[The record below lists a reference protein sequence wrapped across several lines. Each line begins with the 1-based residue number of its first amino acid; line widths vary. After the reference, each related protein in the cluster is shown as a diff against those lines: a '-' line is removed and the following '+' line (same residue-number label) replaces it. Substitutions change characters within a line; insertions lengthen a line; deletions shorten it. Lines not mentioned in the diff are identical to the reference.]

1 MLYFLAASPSQ
12 STFIFTTKN
21 RMAQSEQENFFDKKF
36 LAFSPK
42 ILDFIFFFFFHIITS
57 KFS

>member
-12 STFIFTTKN
+12 STFIFAVKN
-21 RMAQSEQENFFDKKF
+21 RMAQSEQENFFDKF

-42 ILDFIFFFFFHIITS
+42 ILDFIFFFFI
-57 KFS
+57 

>member
-1 MLYFLAASPSQ
+1 MLYFLAASPPI
-12 STFIFTTKN
+12 STFIFATQH
-21 RMAQSEQENFFDKKF
+21 RMAQSEQENFFDKF

-42 ILDFIFFFFFHIITS
+42 ILDFIFFFHVITS